1 MGLFNNYKCS
11 CLAICLLMASFLFA
25 NDTVIVVKDA
35 RMDLLT
41 AKQAQ
46 VNKRSSM
53 MTSGG
58 QYKGFRIQVSSSN
71 SRDNATAIKTNM
83 MNQFP
88 DHKSY
93 IIFQSPNFKVRVG
106 NFLKKED
113 AEKFRKQL
121 NKYFPQGVYVV
132 EDAIE
137 YYPKDELNF

>member
-83 MNQFP
+83 MNLFP